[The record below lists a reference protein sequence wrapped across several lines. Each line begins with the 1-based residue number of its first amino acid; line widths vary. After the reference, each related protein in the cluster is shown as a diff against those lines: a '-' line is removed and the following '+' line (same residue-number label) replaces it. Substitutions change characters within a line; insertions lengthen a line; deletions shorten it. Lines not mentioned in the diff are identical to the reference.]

1 MKHTVNDKFYL
12 FFFTFFIHHVKGA
25 LNGSNFANDK
35 LDYIIA
41 QGIEWAGELV
51 VENPRFQVRVVTA

>member
-1 MKHTVNDKFYL
+1 MRPINQD
-12 FFFTFFIHHVKGA
+12 A
-25 LNGSNFANDK
+25 
-35 LDYIIA
+35 IA